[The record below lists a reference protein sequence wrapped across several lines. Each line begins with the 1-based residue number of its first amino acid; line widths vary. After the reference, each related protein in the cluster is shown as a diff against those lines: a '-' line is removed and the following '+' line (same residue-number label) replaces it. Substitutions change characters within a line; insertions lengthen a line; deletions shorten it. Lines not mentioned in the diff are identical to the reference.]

1 MDKENDDHI
10 YRAWRKF
17 EAYQIPMT
25 EQGEMSAHLRWH
37 AFKTGWLE
45 ALKEKSVEEW
55 HQEWVPD
62 TENPW
67 KEEKDNG

>member
-25 EQGEMSAHLRWH
+25 EQGEMNAHLRWN
-37 AFKTGWLE
+37 AYKAGWLE
-45 ALKEKSVEEW
+45 ALKEKNHE
-55 HQEWVPD
+55 
-62 TENPW
+62 
-67 KEEKDNG
+67 